1 MPDEMT
7 RKHQYSLPLLAAL
20 ALFAALWAGQASAHV
35 AGTARA
41 VQATQQLAALN
52 NTHMAYANPDAGSKH
67 LGFVN
72 AERPITG
79 VQTVLPVLRV
89 DPTGTWL
96 LVRLPGRPNSHT
108 GWIKSAGTV
117 AKTTTWHLVVRTASR
132 RVIVFNKGHIVRVFP
147 AIVGKPSTPTPH
159 GEFFVEESVAMP
171 PTAPGAPVAL
181 ALSARSHVF
190 QEFEGG
196 PGQIAMHG
204 LSNVGGV
211 LGTAVSH
218 GCIRLADS
226 TVRWLGNRIN
236 PGTPVTIKS

>member
-1 MPDEMT
+1 MPL
-7 RKHQYSLPLLAAL
+7 KHQYGLLLLAAL
-20 ALFAALWAGQASAHV
+20 ALAVTLCAGPASAHV
-35 AGTARA
+35 AGKARA
-41 VQATQQLAALN
+41 VKASQQLVALDS
-52 NTHMAYANPDAGSKH
+52 THMAYAQPDAGSKH

-72 AERPITG
+72 SERPITG
-79 VQTVLPVLRV
+79 AQTRLPLLRT
-89 DPTGTWL
+89 DSTGTWL

-108 GWIKSAGTV
+108 GWIKAEGTETQ
-117 AKTTTWHLVVRTASR
+117 TTTWHLVVRTATR
-132 RVIVFNKGHIVRVFP
+132 RVYVFNKGHVVRVFL

-171 PTAPGAPVAL
+171 ASAPGAPVAL
-181 ALSARSHVF
+181 ALSARSGVF

-218 GCIRLADS
+218 GCIRLADE